1 MEPTGS
7 FRHLTVESRI
17 GGAGH
22 RSAGDKGRARDG
34 LADGPVELGVCED
47 WEPVRG
53 ACGLRD
59 SQAVRVAAC
68 GCSVGARGT
77 ERKPLASLGLG
88 LTAALRVRS
97 VRVVAPVAA
106 WSATRP
112 ARRGRR
118 RTR

>member
-1 MEPTGS
+1 
-7 FRHLTVESRI
+7 LTVEPRT
-17 GGAGH
+17 GGAGQE
-22 RSAGDKGRARDG
+22 SADDQARAAGG
-34 LADGPVELGVCED
+34 LVVGPVGLGPAEG
-47 WEPVRG
+47 RG
-53 ACGLRD
+53 GRACGLRV
-59 SQAVRVAAC
+59 SLAVRVAAC

-106 WSATRP
+106 WTAKRP
-112 ARRGRR
+112 ARTGRR